1 MINVYVLDS
10 LSWYRMLLF
19 ISIAFLTSL
28 PKINTTPDFVF
39 SLTCKTFNERICLFL
54 DFYLPWQKIIVFES
68 LSGKFKKKE
77 TTTFCKTMICI
88 RWYILVEIRTKRKAL
103 LKHQLEWEL
112 WKKAYKSPMECDIIH
127 VQYVIF
133 THLCHIIVHI
143 CQIIVHIWL
152 IIVHSSSYINRL
164 SSYMFSTLTRRIG
177 ELKIEKESQSQGMKI
192 CGKCK
197 EWSVL
202 GFPAINFLETL
213 FKVKKIKMI

>member
-68 LSGKFKKKE
+68 LSGKFKKNE
-77 TTTFCKTMICI
+77 TTTICKTMICI
-88 RWYILVEIRTKRKAL
+88 RWYILVEIRTERKAL

-112 WKKAYKSPMECDIIH
+112 WKKAYKSPHGMWYHTCMWYSYISGISSFISGVSCIH
-127 VQYVIF
+127 IWY
-133 THLCHIIVHI
+133 IIVHI
-143 CQIIVHIWL
+143 
-152 IIVHSSSYINRL
+152 RL
-164 SSYMFSTLTRRIG
+164 SLYMYGLSSFMYGLSSFIYGLSSFMYGLFERCYCYCYCYSSNDDSR
-177 ELKIEKESQSQGMKI
+177 S
-192 CGKCK
+192 
-197 EWSVL
+197 
-202 GFPAINFLETL
+202 INDDNNS
-213 FKVKKIKMI
+213 ISDDMPN